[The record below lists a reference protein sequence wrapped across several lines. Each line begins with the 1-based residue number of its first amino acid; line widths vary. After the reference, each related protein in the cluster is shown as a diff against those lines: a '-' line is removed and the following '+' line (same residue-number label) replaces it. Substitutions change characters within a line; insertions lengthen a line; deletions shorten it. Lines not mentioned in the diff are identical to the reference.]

1 MLQLKRIIETALY
14 VNDLSVAKAFYT
26 TTFQLEVMVES
37 NVLVALNIG
46 DQNTLLLFKRGAS
59 LETKYLSSGEIPPH
73 DASGRIHV
81 CFAIDKQ
88 DMPGWKDRLTGA
100 GIALEGRTEWP
111 KGGSSIYLRDPDEN
125 LVELLTPG
133 CWPIY

>member
-14 VNDLSVAKAFYT
+14 VNDLSVAKTFYT

-59 LETKYLSSGEIPPH
+59 
-73 DASGRIHV
+73 
-81 CFAIDKQ
+81 
-88 DMPGWKDRLTGA
+88 
-100 GIALEGRTEWP
+100 
-111 KGGSSIYLRDPDEN
+111 
-125 LVELLTPG
+125 
-133 CWPIY
+133 